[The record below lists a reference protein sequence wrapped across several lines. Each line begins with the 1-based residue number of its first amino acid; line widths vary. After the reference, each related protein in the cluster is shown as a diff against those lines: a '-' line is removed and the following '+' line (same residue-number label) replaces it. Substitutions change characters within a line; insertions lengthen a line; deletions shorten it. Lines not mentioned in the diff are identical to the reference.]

1 MQSCHNWQ
9 RIQSWQR
16 GRNASSLQVED
27 LRPKKNGGNPLRK
40 TKEGKCSTKCSTMQF
55 NVVQKRA
62 NKKLL
67 LYLYLFFHL
76 LSRQSDALN
85 SLIPNV
91 FANSKAFS
99 LSMIPSIGLFGF
111 FFQQT
116 SGKLLY
122 LFGCSSHSV
131 CFFVKK
137 TFLSF
142 PKKLSVSTYFSP
154 M

>member
-1 MQSCHNWQ
+1 MQY
-9 RIQSWQR
+9 
-16 GRNASSLQVED
+16 
-27 LRPKKNGGNPLRK
+27 
-40 TKEGKCSTKCSTMQF
+40 
-55 NVVQKRA
+55 KRA
-62 NKKLL
+62 QIKSCC

-76 LSRQSDALN
+76 LSQQFDALN

-154 M
+154 MQKECFSRHHTLLPRPYLPFPFPSLLKLYILHLQAYCLTFVLWVPFFSRKEP